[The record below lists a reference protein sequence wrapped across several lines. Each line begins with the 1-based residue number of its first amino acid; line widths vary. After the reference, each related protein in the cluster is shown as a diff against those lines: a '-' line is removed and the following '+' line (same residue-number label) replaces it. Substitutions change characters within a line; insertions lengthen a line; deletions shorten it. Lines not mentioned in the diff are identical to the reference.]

1 MYTAERFKSDFGQ
14 MKGIS
19 LTADFQFCIF
29 SEASYEIGRKEGI
42 MRKSWAFL
50 FCVLFSTALCLTHV
64 KHALGRSP
72 SDLAESEIHPISTYS
87 IVAYDRETG
96 QLGVAVQSHW
106 FSVGL
111 LVPWVEAEVG
121 AVATQSFVEVSYGP
135 LGLEF
140 MRTGKSAEEAL
151 SALVSADKNKD
162 VRQVAM
168 VDAQGRVAAHT
179 GKNCIPEAGHYI
191 GDGFTCQAN
200 LMLRNTVWDAM
211 AKAFQNTKGELA
223 DRLIAA
229 LEAAQNEGGDI
240 RGKQSASLIVV
251 SGKSS
256 GVWWKDRLF
265 DLRIEDHPQPVQ
277 ELKRLLRLN
286 KAYNHMNQGD
296 EYLTENKIEEA
307 MKAYTKAME
316 MYHNNEE
323 MIFWPAVTLASTG
336 NVEKSLPLFKKVF
349 AMNENWAILLPRLA
363 KVGQLPDDTALIQ
376 KILSVAPEK
385 KK

>member
-1 MYTAERFKSDFGQ
+1 MRRFF
-14 MKGIS
+14 
-19 LTADFQFCIF
+19 IF
-29 SEASYEIGRKEGI
+29 
-42 MRKSWAFL
+42 L
-50 FCVLFSTALCLTHV
+50 LCLLLFTTLSSTDLRHTP
-64 KHALGRSP
+64 GRYS
-72 SDLAESEIHPISTYS
+72 SDLAESEFRPVSTYS
-87 IVAYDRETG
+87 IVAYDKETG

-111 LVPWVEAEVG
+111 LVPWVEAGVG

-135 LGLEF
+135 LGLEL
-140 MRTGKSAEEAL
+140 MRSGKSAEEAL
-151 SALVSADKNKD
+151 SALVSADKNED

-179 GKNCIPEAGHYI
+179 GKNCIPEAGHFI

-200 LMLRNTVWDAM
+200 LMLKNTVWDAM
-211 AKAFQNTKGELA
+211 AKTFQNTKGELA
-223 DRLIAA
+223 DRLVAA

-240 RGKQSASLIVV
+240 RGKQSAALIVV
-251 SGKSS
+251 SGDSS

-265 DLRIEDHPQPVQ
+265 DLRIEDHPTPVQ

-316 MYHNNEE
+316 MYPDNAE
-323 MIFWPAVTLASTG
+323 MVFWPAVTLAATG
-336 NVEKSLPLFKKVF
+336 NVEKSLLLFKKVF
-349 AMNENWAILLPRLA
+349 AMDENWSILLPRLA

-376 KILSVAPEK
+376 KILSVAQEK
-385 KK
+385 K